1 MWFGAFVSNIGTWM
15 ETVGV
20 GIYVT
25 AKTGQAGWTGLA
37 AAAGFVPQAVLA
49 PIGGALADRIPRRT
63 LLLTSNIIATLLA
76 ALLALLTATGSPSP
90 GIVVL
95 IVFVGGCVMALAFP
109 SYQAILPDLVPEEDL
124 VGAIALSSAQ
134 WNLGRVVGPALAG
147 IVIASAGYGWAFG
160 LNALSFLAVIAA
172 IAPLQLPRPHPS
184 TETIRRAIRTG
195 MRFVRI
201 DPGMRVVIAYMA
213 VNSLLAAPFIALV
226 PAMAIKV
233 LDTGTSGTSILVTAQ
248 GIGAVAMALLLGAL
262 TERFGLRR
270 VLPGVLWLLPP
281 ALVLYGLAPA
291 LAESAVGILA
301 VGFLYLGALSTFVSV
316 AQLRS
321 PAEVRGRVISVL
333 MMLLGIMYPIG
344 SVVQGALAD
353 RIGLRATTVGAA
365 VLMLAVLV
373 IAKLV
378 RPDFA
383 DALDAPVAAVPTIAA
398 PRGG

>member
-1 MWFGAFVSNIGTWM
+1 LWFGAFVSNIGTWM

-49 PIGGALADRIPRRT
+49 PLGGALADRIPRRT

-184 TETIRRAIRTG
+184 TETIGRAIRTG

-291 LAESAVGILA
+291 LAESAVAILA

-316 AQLRS
+316 SQLRA

-383 DALDAPVAAVPTIAA
+383 DALDAPVGAVPTMAA

>member
-1 MWFGAFVSNIGTWM
+1 LWFGAFVSNIGTWM

-49 PIGGALADRIPRRT
+49 PLGGALADRIPRRT

-172 IAPLQLPRPHPS
+172 IAPLQLPRPHPN
-184 TETIRRAIRTG
+184 TETIGRAIRTG

-291 LAESAVGILA
+291 LAESAVAILA

-316 AQLRS
+316 SQLRA

-383 DALDAPVAAVPTIAA
+383 DALDAPVGAVPTMAA